1 MNSQYSS
8 PLRALRLEKNLTQNQ
23 VANQCNTSRE
33 RMSVW
38 ENSHALPGLSYQV
51 KLAQAF
57 KIPLQQ
63 LQTICNWPLTPD
75 VVIVGLEA
83 LK

>member
-1 MNSQYSS
+1 MTLKLLRQQY
-8 PLRALRLEKNLTQNQ
+8 RLTQS
-23 VANQCNTSRE
+23 ALGAACNTSRD
-33 RMSVW
+33 RIALW
-38 ENSHALPGLSYQV
+38 ENGQQKPGLGYQV

-75 VVIVGLEA
+75 VMIVGLHA
-83 LK
+83 LTGGK